1 MIVNYETNRKLIW
14 TEEGRVSF
22 HLIKKAIN
30 ECPTLFFL
38 SDTGQI
44 VLYTDASDYGIGAY
58 CCQEVDGVWQHVAF
72 MSKLLSAQE
81 IRWSTIEKEA
91 YAIVYILK
99 KFEYL
104 LRDRK
109 FLLKTVHKNLIY
121 IDKELNAKVKRWKIM
136 IQEYEFDIGYIEG
149 PKNFVADAMSR
160 LIELKM
166 SKSHF

>member
-1 MIVNYETNRKLIW
+1 
-14 TEEGRVSF
+14 
-22 HLIKKAIN
+22 
-30 ECPTLFFL
+30 
-38 SDTGQI
+38 
-44 VLYTDASDYGIGAY
+44 
-58 CCQEVDGVWQHVAF
+58 

-91 YAIVYILK
+91 YAIVYALK

-109 FLLKTVHKNLIY
+109 FLLKTDHKNLIY

-160 LIELKM
+160 LIEVEDEQVSLL
-166 SKSHF
+166 SEFDLTVDVYNTIADVHNEVCGH